1 MALVAGGRSSLNA
14 NAPLYVPAV
23 LRQVEDFS
31 PEWWALV
38 KTSPWFCDY
47 WLNQHEED
55 DFDGSADAV
64 RVAADMVP
72 ETFDLDSEEEFAYL
86 EAELE
91 DLALSSEAEGK
102 TELADSAD
110 KNERKPFNGLNMAA
124 RSILKNLIIPKPPR
138 DRSPKSPRGPA
149 KYRQKPVQCQGWNFY
164 HLVVLVALRLGL
176 KI

>member
-72 ETFDLDSEEEFAYL
+72 RPLIW
-86 EAELE
+86 
-91 DLALSSEAEGK
+91 
-102 TELADSAD
+102 
-110 KNERKPFNGLNMAA
+110 
-124 RSILKNLIIPKPPR
+124 ILK
-138 DRSPKSPRGPA
+138 KSLLTW
-149 KYRQKPVQCQGWNFY
+149 KLSWKIWLY
-164 HLVVLVALRLGL
+164 HLKL
-176 KI
+176 KEKLNWQILLI